1 MKIVDFQKL
10 LKLVTREFVDT
21 DNSNLANEGM

>member
-1 MKIVDFQKL
+1 MKIVVFQKL

-21 DNSNLANEGM
+21 DNSNLANKGM